1 MISGGFHS
9 IELNNISIRIWLN
22 EFIKYETMDKK
33 TLFVIDA
40 YNLIY
45 RMFYAIPE
53 MTTREGNPVNAI
65 FWVAKFLRS
74 LALENPEASLVV
86 ASDVGKN
93 FREDIYP
100 EYKAQRDRM
109 PDTLRSQIEWVFT
122 LFEKADIQVLSKD
135 WFEADDIIGSL
146 AHQHENNSYQVVIVS
161 SDKDLCQFVKDGHI
175 HIFDAMKRKF
185 LREKDV
191 IEKFWVPK
199 HQVRDYLAIVGDSSD
214 NIPGIRGFGPKK
226 AVDLLGKYETLEWIY
241 DHLDEISPKM
251 QEILVEQKD
260 NAFLSQKLATIVTDL
275 DIPDFWEVPFAQG
288 IQNDEYLSLLRTY
301 EFRSLLPLDEMI
313 VKKSVPPI
321 VPKEITL
328 SSELDTLKDMI
339 QSLWHVTLTVEWENK
354 IYLALND
361 SVYVIDSKIVD
372 TISFVTFLLESDIQ
386 IRWYE
391 LKADIKKLYH
401 IKTPQVRSSEGQGS
415 LF

>member
-1 MISGGFHS
+1 
-9 IELNNISIRIWLN
+9 
-22 EFIKYETMDKK
+22 
-33 TLFVIDA
+33 
-40 YNLIY
+40 
-45 RMFYAIPE
+45 MFYAIPE
-53 MTTREGNPVNAI
+53 MTTRDGNPVNAI
-65 FWVAKFLRS
+65 FWVAKFLKS
-74 LALENPEASLVV
+74 LAQENPEASLVV
-86 ASDVGKN
+86 ANDVGKN

-100 EYKAQRDRM
+100 EYKGQRDHM
-109 PDTLRSQIEWVFT
+109 PDNLKSQIAGVFA
-122 LFEKADIQVLSKD
+122 LFDKAGIQVLFRD

-199 HQVRDYLAIVGDSSD
+199 YQVRDYLAIVGDSSD

-241 DHLDEISPKM
+241 EHLEEISPKM
-251 QEILVEQKD
+251 WEILIAQKE
-260 NAFLSQKLATIVTDL
+260 NAFLSQKLATIITDL
-275 DIPDFWEVPFAQG
+275 DIEDFREVPFSLG
-288 IQNDEYLSLLRTY
+288 LDNEEYLNLLRLY
-301 EFRSLLPLDEMI
+301 EFRSLLPLEEI
-313 VKKSVPPI
+313 IIKKSTPPI
-321 VPKEITL
+321 IAKEL
-328 SSELDTLKDMI
+328 SSISELDTVQKEI
-339 QSLWHVTLTVEWENK
+339 KSLGYVTLSVEWESK
-354 IYLALND
+354 IFLAVKESIYSLD
-361 SVYVIDSKIVD
+361 TKIIDSID
-372 TISFVTFLLESDIQ
+372 FVTFLLESDIQ

-401 IKTPQVRSSEGQGS
+401 IRTPQVRSSEGQGS